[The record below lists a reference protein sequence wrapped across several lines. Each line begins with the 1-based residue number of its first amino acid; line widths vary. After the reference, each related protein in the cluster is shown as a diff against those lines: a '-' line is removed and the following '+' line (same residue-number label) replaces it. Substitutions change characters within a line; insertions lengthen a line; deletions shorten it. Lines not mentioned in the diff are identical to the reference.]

1 MKSCPVIVNVK
12 MSKIMKMSYDYEN
25 EMIVKNKVVRALM
38 SLCHASS
45 KNS

>member
-12 MSKIMKMSYDYEN
+12 MSNNYEN
-25 EMIVKNKVVRALM
+25 EMIVKNKVVRGLM